1 MGLESRTERDRNTQ
15 RARERKME
23 TERDTHTEIER
34 DRKSERDSEKGRLG
48 CGSVGKVLVDKPDEL
63 RLEVQSPGPTW

>member
-1 MGLESRTERDRNTQ
+1 
-15 RARERKME
+15 ME
-23 TERDTHTEIER
+23 TERDTHTEIEG

-48 CGSVGKVLVDKPDEL
+48 CGSVGKELVDKTDGL